1 MTTHKERIAG
11 IVADLEQVQAE
22 CGALLKAADDVAA
35 TRRPA
40 DGGWNAAQ
48 VGYHLGLANA
58 RLAEST
64 LKRTEEAPPDFVE
77 ERDVLDKMP
86 RKIQTFE
93 ALQPPS
99 EVNKGAAIETLDAG
113 FKTVIEA
120 FRQMPEDRGK
130 QIIKFPFGTLS
141 GYQLGEFV
149 VLHARR
155 HLEQMR
161 RAIK

>member
-1 MTTHKERIAG
+1 MTGHKERIAG
-11 IVADLEQVQAE
+11 IVADLEQVHSE
-22 CGALLKAADDVAA
+22 CTALLKAADDAAA
-35 TRRPA
+35 TRMPA

-48 VGYHLGLANA
+48 VGYHVGIANT

-64 LKRTEEAPPDFVE
+64 LKRTEQAPPDFVE
-77 ERDVLDKMP
+77 ERDVLGRVPK
-86 RKIQTFE
+86 KIQTFE

-99 EVNKGAAIETLDAG
+99 EINKGAAIEKLDSG

-120 FRQMPEDRGK
+120 FRSMPEDRGS

-141 GYQLGEFV
+141 MYQLGEFV

-155 HLEQMR
+155 HMEQMR
-161 RAIK
+161 RALS